1 MKRNLS
7 IAIVIC
13 LVMFIAT
20 AAPAF
25 TWKSPIPANPLQ
37 NSFSPDLQALM
48 ELKLTEDQKTQI
60 ADVLVGYKDAV
71 QTALAALAADHDA
84 LSEVLRTTLPSESA
98 ILEAYAPVSEDM
110 LALLLLKSQIL
121 HEIKPILNAD
131 QLEVLQN
138 MHARRQ
144 GRAESRIELLMTLAN
159 AWIEAHQSVE

>member
-13 LVMFIAT
+13 LLMFIAT

-25 TWKSPIPANPLQ
+25 KWKSPIPANPLQ

-84 LSEVLRTTLPSESA
+84 LSEALRIALPSESA
-98 ILEAYAPVSEDM
+98 IIEAYAPVAEDM

-121 HEIKPILNAD
+121 HEIKPILTAD
-131 QLEVLQN
+131 QIAALQN
-138 MHARRQ
+138 MQARRQ
-144 GRAESRIELLMTLAN
+144 GRAESRIEMLMTLVN
-159 AWIEAHQSVE
+159 VWIEAHRSVE